1 MDNIGAT
8 WAAIE
13 DVSKLLGAIFRMVLK
28 LEDVDQ
34 FLIDQTRKSL
44 KYWCSTKIKLTRRV
58 TVVNGV
64 LLSTLYFFLAIWVG
78 SKNGWQV

>member
-8 WAAIE
+8 WADIE
-13 DVSKLLGAIFRMVLK
+13 DVSKLLEATFRMVLK

-34 FLIDQTRKSL
+34 FLMDQTRKSL
-44 KYWCSTKIKLTRRV
+44 KYWCPTKINSTRRM

-64 LLSTLYFFLAIWVG
+64 LFSVLYFFLAIWAG